1 MTVAFVHYID
11 ERLFLYMLFQGACV
25 KKLEGFGKVK
35 DSKATKQIVALL
47 SAPLEK
53 YNDVVTVLTLTNY
66 PKVMEHLDYGTNK
79 VMSGVI
85 IQSIMKNGTLITEA
99 DKVTNINNL
108 LKVSMINQCAN
119 CHILQV
125 EALFE
130 LLKEVIK
137 DSEGAPALDEVSG
150 CKM

>member
-1 MTVAFVHYID
+1 MFMLIALIMSTNYWYEFLQLFTLLRIYVTVAFVHYID
-11 ERLFLYMLFQGACV
+11 ESLFLYMVLQGACV

-53 YNDVVTVLTLTNY
+53 YNNVVTVLTLTNY

-99 DKVTNINNL
+99 DKVTDINNL
-108 LKVSMINQCAN
+108 SKISMINQYAN
-119 CHILQV
+119 RHIS
-125 EALFE
+125 A
-130 LLKEVIK
+130 
-137 DSEGAPALDEVSG
+137 G
-150 CKM
+150 